1 MTRPDRKPLRR
12 GATPGPP
19 PHEAASAQL
28 RFIRAT
34 MERSARFTAVPGW
47 GGVAMGVTALVAA
60 WLAAQQPTVAG
71 WLRVWAAE
79 AVVGVLL
86 GVAFLVH
93 KVRGEGL
100 DLLAGQARKFMLG
113 LAPAVGVG
121 VLLTLAL
128 YAFDTGGL
136 FASDNYGSGM
146 YYDADGLGLD
156 GVDALATRH
165 LLPGVWLLCY
175 GLGVASAGMFSVR
188 LVPLMGACFLALG
201 ALALLS
207 PAAWGD
213 AYLATGF
220 GGLHIVFGLLVARK
234 YGG

>member
-12 GATPGPP
+12 GTTAGPP

-47 GGVAMGVTALVAA
+47 GGVAMGVTALAAA
-60 WLAAQQPTVAG
+60 WLAASQPTVAG

-86 GVAFLVH
+86 GAAFLAH
-93 KVRGEGL
+93 KIRGEGL

-136 FASDNYGSGM
+136 FARAAEAGVYYG
-146 YYDADGLGLD
+146 ADGLD
-156 GVDALATRH
+156 GSLATRR

-207 PAAWGD
+207 PADWGD
-213 AYLATGF
+213 AYLAAGF
-220 GGLHIVFGLLVARK
+220 GGLHIVFGLLVANK